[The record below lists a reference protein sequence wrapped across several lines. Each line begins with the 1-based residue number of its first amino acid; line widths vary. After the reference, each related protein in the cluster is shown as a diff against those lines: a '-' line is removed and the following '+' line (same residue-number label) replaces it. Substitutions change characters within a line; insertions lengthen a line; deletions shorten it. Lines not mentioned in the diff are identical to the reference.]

1 MLCTFKGRKALWTK
15 RNKADFGE
23 FITVDQPGC
32 LRINFGLFVK
42 TKDGSTVV
50 HFPDL
55 FPLKPWDGIVA
66 DISRDKIPYVP
77 LFDIRSPT
85 GIIFH
90 ENRYF
95 ASLSLDY
102 WSGGSRN
109 LKVAIK
115 ALQGFIDGL
124 GELENE
130 KLCEILTGVEKAYA
144 A

>member
-23 FITVDQPGC
+23 FITVDRPGS

-50 HFPDL
+50 YFPDL
-55 FPLKPWDGIVA
+55 FPVKPGDEIIIAINRNV
-66 DISRDKIPYVP
+66 IPYVP
-77 LFDIRSPT
+77 LFDIRSPAGVT
-85 GIIFH
+85 FH

-95 ASLSLDY
+95 APLSLDY

-109 LKVAIK
+109 LKIAIK